1 MENPLAFLCMAAHT
15 RSSTSSA
22 LAQVEINRIMGQPHA
37 FPLQVEVERCVQ
49 DRTHYR
55 VRDLAVEVRAE
66 HVVLRGRASSYY
78 VKQLAQLGVREV
90 LPEVSLENAIEV
102 G

>member
-1 MENPLAFLCMAAHT
+1 MELGG
-15 RSSTSSA
+15 
-22 LAQVEINRIMGQPHA
+22 IMGQPHS
-37 FPLQVEVERCVQ
+37 FPLQVEVERCVR
-49 DRTHYR
+49 DRTHHR

-66 HVVLRGRASSYY
+66 RVVLRGRASSYY

-102 G
+102 S